1 MALTLDIAGV
11 DRTSVLGALSANIK
25 RSLNQRST
33 ATFVIDPR
41 TSGYAPVVGNSV
53 EVASGANKIFGGFI
67 HSIKKRVEP
76 GTSALKWNVRCL
88 DYSHIC
94 DRRIVSES
102 FPASS
107 PGPLDLKTIVT
118 GIASRFLSGEG
129 ITTTNVAGGFSI
141 TVDLPF
147 RNRSVTECFDR
158 LSTLSG
164 WPWFIDPDKDLHF
177 GPFETSPVSAA
188 PFGLTATSENWRDLV
203 VEQSLEQFRNV
214 QIVQTGWPI
223 EVTIA
228 DSWQMYPA
236 AQNVFWYPTTA
247 ALTEAPTVKVNGV
260 AKTVGSITNPIQPY
274 PGTHDFYFL
283 DPTDEVDLL
292 FGVYVDD
299 VNDWDENDTISIEY
313 TSQIVHHVTRT
324 DQASIDARAA
334 IEGGSGRHEA
344 VEDQRDL
351 TTGSALNAYGDG
363 LLRRHKNLPT
373 VVTFGTDTFGLEPG
387 QNINIVYALLGLNGD
402 FLIEEVRY
410 HWMIGGPASDPEFFR
425 CKVKCSD
432 QEVFGK
438 PTKFFD
444 RVVSMARVSNADNE
458 VAAISA
464 GALAPF
470 KVTFLLLDD
479 PLTVGVTQDHPYR
492 IDDIDS
498 DEEIGWETWAIEAE
512 TVPAGASL
520 IVVIERSTDYSSWSN
535 LATATLAAGA
545 RAASGG
551 VASPPDVGNYQ
562 DYLRARVTQVGSSTA
577 GGAIRVVM
585 EGKRQRAA

>member
-1 MALTLDIAGV
+1 
-11 DRTSVLGALSANIK
+11 
-25 RSLNQRST
+25 
-33 ATFVIDPR
+33 
-41 TSGYAPVVGNSV
+41 VVGNSV

-76 GTSALKWNVRCL
+76 GTSALKWDIRCL

-107 PGPLDLKTIVT
+107 PGPLDLRTVVT

-129 ITTTNVAGGFSI
+129 ISTTNVAGGFSI

-177 GPFETSPVSAA
+177 GPFATSPASVA
-188 PFGLTATSENWRDLV
+188 PFGLTEDSANWRDMV

-214 QIVQTGWPI
+214 QIVQTAWPI
-223 EVTIA
+223 EVPVSN
-228 DSWQMYPA
+228 SWQMYPA
-236 AQNVFWYPTTA
+236 AQNVFWYPSSA
-247 ALTEAPTVKVNGV
+247 PITEAPVVKVNGV
-260 AKTVGSITNPIQPY
+260 VKTVGSITSPLQPY
-274 PGTHDFYFL
+274 PGTHDFYFH
-283 DPTDEVDLL
+283 DPTAETDLL
-292 FGVYVDD
+292 MGIYVDD
-299 VNDWDENDTISIEY
+299 VTAWDENDTISFEF
-313 TSQIVHHVTRT
+313 TSQIVHHVIRT
-324 DQASIDARAA
+324 DQASIDARAT

-351 TTGSALNAYGDG
+351 TTGAALNAYGDG
-363 LLRRHKNLPT
+363 LLRRHKDLPT

-402 FLIEEVRY
+402 YLIESVDY

-425 CKVKCSD
+425 CRVKCSD

-438 PTKFFD
+438 PTKFFE

-458 VAAISA
+458 VAAVSSSS
-464 GALAPF
+464 LAPF
-470 KVTFLLLDD
+470 KVTFLLLDETLAVD
-479 PLTVGVTQDHPYR
+479 VTQDHPYR
-492 IDDIDS
+492 IDDIDV
-498 DEEIGWETWAIEAE
+498 DEEVGWETWAIAAE
-512 TVPAGASL
+512 NLPVGADL
-520 IVVIERSTDYSSWSN
+520 IVVIETSTDYSAWTT
-535 LATATLAAGA
+535 LAVATLGDGV
-545 RAASGG
+545 RAASEG
-551 VASPPDVGNYQ
+551 VSSPPNVSAYQ
-562 DYLRARVTQVGSSTA
+562 DYLRARVTQVGSTTA
-577 GGAIRVVM
+577 GGKVRVIM
-585 EGKRQRAA
+585 EGKRQRTA